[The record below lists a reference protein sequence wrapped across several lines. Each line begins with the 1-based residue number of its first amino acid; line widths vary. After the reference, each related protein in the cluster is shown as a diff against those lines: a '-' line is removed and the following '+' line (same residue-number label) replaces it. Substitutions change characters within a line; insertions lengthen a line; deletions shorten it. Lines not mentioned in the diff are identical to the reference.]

1 MLKVG
6 EIHLFT
12 YPDIDDFVGICLD
25 IDGLTVTIAGVN
37 KTFIFDEFHFN
48 KLSCQDI
55 ELNYKLKSN
64 FRDIQK
70 SYNDLKFLQEELI
83 NLSKRKLL
91 FYKDDKL
98 NLTNNSINCKMKE
111 IKDKGDNL
119 LFEYLKIKQNDYG
132 ELLSHKTLSP
142 LDVKKF
148 CVNNSSENKEFIGAC
163 VSCILMKDRPSSFEI
178 SPDEFFILL
187 IENNK
192 CVLKYFKE
200 SELFVKPIR
209 FKTDGLRESFKNVAK
224 LYKYSLDIRTGSI
237 DLTECF
243 QYSIDEFNLELK
255 YETKRLL
262 ELYKKEM
269 MK

>member
-25 IDGLTVTIAGVN
+25 IDGLTVTIVGVN

-48 KLSCQDI
+48 KLYCQDI

-64 FRDIQK
+64 FKDIQK

-132 ELLSHKTLSP
+132 QLLSSKTLSP
-142 LDVKKF
+142 LDVKRF
-148 CVNNSSENKEFIGAC
+148 CINSSTESKEFIGVC
-163 VSCILMKDRPSSFEI
+163 VSCTLMKDRANSSI
-178 SPDEFFILL
+178 ILPDEFCILL
-187 IENNK
+187 IENGK
-192 CVLKYFKE
+192 CVLKYFHE
-200 SELFVKPIR
+200 SDLFVKPIR

-224 LYKYSLDIRTGSI
+224 LYKYSLDIRTGGI
-237 DLTECF
+237 DITEMF
-243 QYSIDEFNLELK
+243 QYSLDEFCFKLK
-255 YETKRLL
+255 HETKLLL

-269 MK
+269 ML

>member
-37 KTFIFDEFHFN
+37 KTFIFDEFNFN
-48 KLSCQDI
+48 KLYCQDI

-64 FRDIQK
+64 FKDIQK

-111 IKDKGDNL
+111 IKDKGESL

-132 ELLSHKTLSP
+132 QLLSHKTLSP

-148 CVNNSSENKEFIGAC
+148 CVNNNSQSKEFIGAC
-163 VSCILMKDRPSSFEI
+163 VSSKISS
-178 SPDEFFILL
+178 DEFCILL
-187 IENNK
+187 IENDK

-200 SELFVKPIR
+200 AELFVKPIR

-224 LYKYSLDIRTGSI
+224 LYKYSLDIQTGTLGI
-237 DLTECF
+237 TEWF
-243 QYSIDEFNLELK
+243 QYSLDEFSFKLK
-255 YETKRLL
+255 HETKRLL
-262 ELYKKEM
+262 ELYEKEM
-269 MK
+269 MR